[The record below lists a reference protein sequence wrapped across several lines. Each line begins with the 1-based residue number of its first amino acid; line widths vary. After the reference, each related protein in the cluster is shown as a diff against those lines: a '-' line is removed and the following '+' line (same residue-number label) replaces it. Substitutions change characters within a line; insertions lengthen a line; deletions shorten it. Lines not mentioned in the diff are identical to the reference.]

1 METHIPNHQFLR
13 KLKTPSNQNMPKL
26 EVWNWLIEDALNSEL
41 FFPERIHPIRLDVSK
56 LTSVEQVRF
65 FIWWEFLRQ
74 MWKPTSFI
82 IDLTYGY
89 IMQYMKLKQTCLGCY

>member
-26 EVWNWLIEDALNSEL
+26 EVWNRLIEDALNSEL
-41 FFPERIHPIRLDVSK
+41 IRLDVSK

-65 FIWWEFLRQ
+65 LIWWEFLRQ
-74 MWKPTSFI
+74 MWKLTSFI

-89 IMQYMKLKQTCLGCY
+89 IMQYMKLKQTCLGCYHT